1 MKNLKKYSD
10 YLLSGK
16 INKLEGI
23 EYLKN
28 QSELDNNDRLLIY
41 SYCYPRH
48 ILDRELP
55 LHIQNFRKKSG
66 NSGLGWLQPNFRES
80 CILVEAFRTLQYGR
94 FMRHLMHAFLNP
106 EKLSSCSGEGED
118 HCPICGKKIVYID
131 SWNSEIDKDS
141 ETLAIMSSESS
152 VCLCKNCLIQL
163 FMSKCL
169 IDENFD
175 PGFLEKPKYQK
186 CD

>member
-10 YLLSGK
+10 YILSGK
-16 INKLEGI
+16 IERQEGI

-28 QSELDNNDRLLIY
+28 QNELSNEDRLLIY

-55 LHIQNFRKKSG
+55 LHIQNFRKKCG
-66 NSGLGWLQPNFRES
+66 NSGSGWLQPNFREA

-94 FMRHLMHAFLNP
+94 FIRHLMHAFLDTD
-106 EKLSSCSGEGED
+106 KLSSCSGIGED
-118 HCPICGKKIVYID
+118 HCPICGKKIVYVD
-131 SWNSEIDKDS
+131 SWDSEKDKDS

-152 VCLCKNCLIQL
+152 VCLCKDCLIQL
-163 FMSKCL
+163 YTSKGL
-169 IDENFD
+169 IDENFE
-175 PGFLEKPKYQK
+175 PGFLDKPKYQK
-186 CD
+186 LV